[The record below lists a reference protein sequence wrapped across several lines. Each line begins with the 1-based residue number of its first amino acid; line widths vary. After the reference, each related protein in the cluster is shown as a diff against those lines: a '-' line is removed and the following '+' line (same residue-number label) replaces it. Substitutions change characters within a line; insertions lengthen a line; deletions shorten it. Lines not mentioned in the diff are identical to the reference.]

1 MKAVRV
7 HAFGGLDAMSYE
19 DVPKPAPGSGQA
31 LIRVAAA
38 GVGPWDAWVRE
49 GKSVIPQPLP
59 LTLGAELSG
68 VIEAVGPD
76 TAGLR
81 HGDQIFGVTNA
92 RFTGAYAEYAIAE
105 AAMIASKP
113 ARLTDV
119 EAASAPVVA
128 CTAQQMLFDH
138 AGVQKGQ
145 AVVVLGAA
153 GNVGGY
159 AVQLAQ
165 LAEARVVA
173 IARPQHYDLLRSWA
187 RRRPS
192 RPGSRRLPS
201 SPGRPTR

>member
-7 HAFGGLDAMSYE
+7 HAFGGLDAMVYE
-19 DVPKPAPGSGQA
+19 DVSKPGPGSGQA
-31 LIRVAAA
+31 LISVAAA

-81 HGDQIFGVTNA
+81 HGDRIFGVTNE
-92 RFTGAYAEYAIAE
+92 RFTDAYAEYAIAE

-119 EAASAPVVA
+119 EAASAPPGTLA
-128 CTAQQMLFDH
+128 AMRCRSRNWPERGSSRSRGRSTSIFFDR
-138 AGVQKGQ
+138 GV
-145 AVVVLGAA
+145 
-153 GNVGGY
+153 
-159 AVQLAQ
+159 
-165 LAEARVVA
+165 
-173 IARPQHYDLLRSWA
+173 
-187 RRRPS
+187 RRRSS
-192 RPGSRRLPS
+192 RPGSRRPPN
-201 SPGRPTR
+201 SPGRPTQ